1 MGAAGLLRGGWRWV
15 RAAPAVPG
23 YQPGATLSR
32 VLREIE
38 PDAPGVLADDG
49 VSASLNTRFGADA
62 ALLRERVERHFL
74 MHIVNVE
81 LVLRLASAQPARGVI
96 RLHHEG
102 TFRRGALA
110 FRLTGAHDD
119 HCAVLAQRVCDDP
132 AVRDALL
139 VLDQR
144 RVEIVG
150 QGGAWELR
158 IEPFGGCDV
167 VNRMPAMRRAIRLG
181 DVQAQ
186 ALRQA
191 AAARGAAIKAAA

>member
-1 MGAAGLLRGGWRWV
+1 MGAAGLLRGSWR
-15 RAAPAVPG
+15 RLRTGPAVPG
-23 YQPGATLSR
+23 YQPGATLAR

-38 PDAPGVLADDG
+38 PEASGVLADDG
-49 VSASLNTRFGADA
+49 TNVALDTRFGADM

-81 LVLRLASAQPARGVI
+81 LVLRVASVQPARGVI

-110 FRLTGAHDD
+110 FRLKGAHDD
-119 HCAVLAQRVCDDP
+119 HCAALAQRVCDDA
-132 AVRDALL
+132 AVRAALL
-139 VLDQR
+139 GLDQR
-144 RVEIVG
+144 RIEIVG
-150 QGGAWELR
+150 HGHAWELR

-181 DVQAQ
+181 EVQAR

-191 AAARGAAIKAAA
+191 AAALVVALKAAA